1 MFIHKDVFTD
11 AEIYLRAIFKSQ
23 GQANLLSQQRVS
35 RARTMLTPFVLR
47 RRKAQV
53 LDLPPKIER
62 VQHCEMTTSQA
73 RLYRDTLQRS
83 KKILEELS
91 DDALDQA
98 AVQDDE
104 QLAKKPAANGKAKAA
119 KNGKVE
125 KKGPFASSSSNIL
138 MDLRKAASHP
148 LLFRRL
154 YGDAKIRQIAKEC
167 LNTPTWCDS
176 NFDYVVEDLEVS
188 NKGSAITDRSRS

>member
-11 AEIYLRAIFKSQ
+11 AETYLRAIFKSQ

-53 LDLPPKIER
+53 LDLPPKIEK

-104 QLAKKPAANGKAKAA
+104 QLAKKPAANGKGKAV

-125 KKGPFASSSSNIL
+125 KK
-138 MDLRKAASHP
+138 
-148 LLFRRL
+148 
-154 YGDAKIRQIAKEC
+154 
-167 LNTPTWCDS
+167 
-176 NFDYVVEDLEVS
+176 
-188 NKGSAITDRSRS
+188 KGSLCEFIVKYPDGLAQGGESSAFIQEVVRGCEDPANRKGVLEHPDVVRQ